1 MLNQRD
7 KDLFK
12 STQKCIFLIPFQL
25 ISRQTI
31 SNQFR
36 KFGNMYFL
44 IVGFIMWVGTRY
56 PQLFRSAFSPV
67 TTWGP
72 IAGFISLSLVN
83 EAISDKKR
91 HRSDYKTNNFECIV
105 VENKTG
111 NDATEVSP
119 DDAPC
124 DDVKVP
130 VANGGT
136 NTLGFHSIR
145 RMDIRQ
151 GQIVFIRNR
160 EMIPCDTVLLASSGD
175 RGCAYVETSSI
186 DGETN
191 LKLRNSAKHK
201 TDPSINVAIEDI
213 EDAVRRIAGFTALGC
228 SADSVAEISQL
239 TTEPPN
245 AHINNF
251 SGVLKLPRLD
261 TIDEENPSPA
271 HEREVPLGAEN
282 LLLRG
287 AVLRNTEWAIGIA
300 AFTGTDTKLS
310 QNTVEAP
317 PKFSQLDILTNKLVI
332 ALIWIEFICIAYLST
347 VGVLISRNKID
358 EHWYVYGVQFTGLEI
373 SDFE

>member
-1 MLNQRD
+1 
-7 KDLFK
+7 
-12 STQKCIFLIPFQL
+12 
-25 ISRQTI
+25 
-31 SNQFR
+31 
-36 KFGNMYFL
+36 
-44 IVGFIMWVGTRY
+44 MWLGTRY
-56 PQLFRSAFSPV
+56 PQLFRSAFHPV

-83 EAISDKKR
+83 EGISDKKR

-105 VENKTG
+105 LENKVG
-111 NDATEVSP
+111 DATEVAP

-124 DDVKVP
+124 DDVKIP
-130 VANGGT
+130 VAGGGT

-145 RMDIRQ
+145 RKDIRQ

-160 EMIPCDTVLLASSGD
+160 EMIPCDAVLLASSGD

-201 TDPSINVAIEDI
+201 TDPTINVALESI
-213 EDAVRRIAGFTALGC
+213 EDAVRRVAGFTALGC
-228 SADSVAEISQL
+228 SADSVTKTSEL
-239 TTEPPN
+239 VTEPPN

-251 SGVLKLPRLD
+251 TGVLKLPRLE
-261 TIDEENPSPA
+261 TIDEENPDPA

-287 AVLRNTEWAIGIA
+287 AVLRNTEWAIGVA
-300 AFTGTDTKLS
+300 CFTGEDTKLR

-317 PKFSQLDILTNKLVI
+317 PKFSQLDLLTNKLVI
-332 ALIWIEFICIAYLST
+332 ALIWIEAICIAYLST
-347 VGVLISRNKID
+347 VGVFISRDMVD
-358 EHWYVYGVQFTGLEI
+358 ELWYVNKYNLTVEFFCKLLDNPLNWFVPFRFYRFR
-373 SDFE
+373 SCSF